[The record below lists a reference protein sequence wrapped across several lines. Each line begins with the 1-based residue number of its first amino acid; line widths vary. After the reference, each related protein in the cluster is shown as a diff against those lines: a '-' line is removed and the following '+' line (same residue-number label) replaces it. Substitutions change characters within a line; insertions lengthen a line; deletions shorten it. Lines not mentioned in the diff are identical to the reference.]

1 MPFIMK
7 KPTRTRFAMTLLALI
22 SVPCLGQPVRS
33 DDSAAAA
40 DERSAARW
48 ADQEAESR
56 MIEGDYDGAVQANQQ
71 ADAARNEGQQQ
82 DRLARPP
89 K

>member
-1 MPFIMK
+1 
-7 KPTRTRFAMTLLALI
+7 
-22 SVPCLGQPVRS
+22 
-33 DDSAAAA
+33 
-40 DERSAARW
+40 
-48 ADQEAESR
+48 